1 MCQALILKFSGQP
14 DPEQMLGVCTTEEII
29 EVLKDHVRSE
39 VREEVCADYENQI
52 SQLENELEEEGDWQ
66 STAESWEC
74 DAIGLY
80 RAIEKAIELPWTEAL
95 PILRQAMED
104 HGSEID

>member
-1 MCQALILKFSGQP
+1 MCQALILKYSGNP
-14 DPEQMLGVCTTEEII
+14 DLEQMLGVCPVEDII
-29 EVLKDHVRSE
+29 EILKERVRDE
-39 VREEVCADYENQI
+39 VREEVRGDYESQI
-52 SQLENELEEEGDWQ
+52 SQLETELEEEGDWH

-80 RAIEKAIELPWTEAL
+80 RAIEQAIKLPWAEAL

-104 HGSEID
+104 HGDDID